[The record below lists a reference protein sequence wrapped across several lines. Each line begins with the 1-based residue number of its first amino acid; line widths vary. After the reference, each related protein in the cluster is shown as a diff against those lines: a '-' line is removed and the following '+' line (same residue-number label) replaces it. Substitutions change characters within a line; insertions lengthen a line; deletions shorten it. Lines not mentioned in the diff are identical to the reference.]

1 MENTIQIPGYEI
13 EKHIGSGAMA
23 TVYLAVQKSL
33 QRKVALKLMAPTM
46 LSDPTFSERFLKE
59 GRIVAQLNH
68 PNIVTI
74 YDIGLTDSCYYMA
87 MEYVDGGHTL
97 KELIQKG
104 MDVELS
110 VTILRQIAAALGY
123 AHRQGFVHRD
133 VKPANILLRKDDIPV
148 LSDFGIAKSFDGTQM
163 TAVGSTMGTP
173 SYMSPEQ
180 IRGGE
185 VDARSDLYSLGVVF
199 YEMLTGNKPYEAD
212 SIPAVLWKHVNDPL
226 PLLPKRLAAFQSIV
240 NQLMAKESDDRFLT
254 AEILIAALN
263 KIDIRSIANAP
274 AADDDQNR
282 SIAPPKTRT
291 KQNANNIDTIPYQ
304 KSDDSLSRR
313 HQTPSLLAL
322 GLGLIVSLVA
332 VTATFIFLP
341 QLSDLRAFIPLLTT
355 IESPPAPACDAP
367 DERTQREVQGLLKTA
382 KVHYENDLLSDY
394 EMPISNATYSYQRVL
409 ELDPCNSEA
418 KQGLQNIADTYE
430 ARVRQSINNREAL
443 DTTLGL
449 VKAGL
454 NAVPN
459 HPGLMALNEQIERR
473 R

>member
-1 MENTIQIPGYEI
+1 MENTIRIPGYKI

-23 TVYLAVQKSL
+23 KVYLAVQKSL
-33 QRKVALKLMAPTM
+33 ERKVALKLMASTM

-59 GRIVAQLNH
+59 GKIVAQLNH

-74 YDIGLTDSCYYMA
+74 FDIGLTDSCYYMA

-97 KELIQKG
+97 KELIRGG
-104 MDVELS
+104 MDIELT
-110 VTILRQIAAALGY
+110 VAILRQIAAALGY

-199 YEMLTGNKPYEAD
+199 FEMLTGNKPYEAD
-212 SIPAVLWKHVNDPL
+212 SIPAILWKHVNDPI
-226 PLLPKRLAAFQSIV
+226 PKLPKRLAAFQPII
-240 NQLMAKESDDRFLT
+240 NQLMAKDSDDRFPA
-254 AEILIAALN
+254 AEILIVALN
-263 KIDIRSIANAP
+263 KIDISTIASIP
-274 AADDDQNR
+274 ADEDDQGNSTL
-282 SIAPPKTRT
+282 SIETPTSP
-291 KQNANNIDTIPYQ
+291 Q
-304 KSDDSLSRR
+304 RR
-313 HQTPSLLAL
+313 RPSMSLAL
-322 GLGLIVSLVA
+322 GLGLVVSLA
-332 VTATFIFLP
+332 LGTAAYIFLP
-341 QLSDLRAFIPLLTT
+341 QLDKIRANIPFLTIT
-355 IESPPAPACDAP
+355 ESPPPPSCNAP
-367 DERTQREVQGLLKTA
+367 DERAQREVEGLLKTA

-409 ELDPCNSEA
+409 EIDPCNTAA

-430 ARVRQSINNREAL
+430 ARVRQSMDNRETL
-443 DTTLGL
+443 DTTLAL

-459 HPGLMALNEQIERR
+459 HPGLIALKEQIERQHQQ
-473 R
+473 